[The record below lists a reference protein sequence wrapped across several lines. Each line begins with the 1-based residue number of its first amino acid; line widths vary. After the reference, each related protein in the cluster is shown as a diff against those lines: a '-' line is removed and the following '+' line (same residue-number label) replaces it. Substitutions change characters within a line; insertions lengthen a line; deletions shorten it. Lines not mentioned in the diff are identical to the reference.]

1 MPRDGTYAKPN
12 TEAAALL
19 RKAKALIDTPEK
31 WCQGTE
37 AQDKNGRGVFC
48 DSSAA
53 VQFCALGA
61 LGNLGSCSG
70 YIVSDFLDKAARKMG
85 HYGTDNESP
94 AANLNDTTDH
104 PTVMAMFD
112 LAIRLANAEAA

>member
-1 MPRDGTYAKPN
+1 MPFDITTKPD

-19 RKAKALIDTPEK
+19 RKAKALIDTSEK
-31 WCQGTE
+31 WCQGME
-37 AQDKNGRGVFC
+37 AQDKNGRSVFC
-48 DSSAA
+48 DSNAA

-61 LGNLGSCSG
+61 VGNLGSNSG
-70 YIVSDFLDKAARKMG
+70 CIVSDFLDQAARQMG
-85 HYGTDNESP
+85 YRATDNECA

-112 LAIRLANAEAA
+112 LAIEMSRGEG